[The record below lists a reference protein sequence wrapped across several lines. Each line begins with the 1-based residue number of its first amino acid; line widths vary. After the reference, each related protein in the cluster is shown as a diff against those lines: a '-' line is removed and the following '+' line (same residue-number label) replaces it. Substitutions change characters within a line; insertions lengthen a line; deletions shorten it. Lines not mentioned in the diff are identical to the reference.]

1 MYDFTNW
8 SVEDIHIA
16 MNYALGY
23 VEDRIADNIDIEFI
37 EDCRNEL
44 VNRMLNDPSLNHF
57 FRDF

>member
-8 SVEDIHIA
+8 SAKDIYIA

-23 VEDRIADNIDIEFI
+23 VEDGIVNSFDIEFI

-44 VNRMLNDPSLNHF
+44 TNRQLERMGD
-57 FRDF
+57 REV